1 MKDMHAST
9 LEREIYYMVLICNLD
24 NYLMQQYIPYHMCP
38 VVVICADRFCPYQI
52 KNLFKNL
59 SSP

>member
-1 MKDMHAST
+1 MFNN
-9 LEREIYYMVLICNLD
+9 LI
-24 NYLMQQYIPYHMCP
+24 QQYIPYHMCP
-38 VVVICADRFCPYQI
+38 VVVICADRLCPCQI